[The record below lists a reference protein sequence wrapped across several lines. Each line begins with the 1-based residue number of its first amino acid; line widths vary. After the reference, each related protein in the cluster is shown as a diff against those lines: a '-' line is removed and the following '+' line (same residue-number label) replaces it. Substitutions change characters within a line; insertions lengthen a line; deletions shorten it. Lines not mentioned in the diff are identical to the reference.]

1 MFSGCYCS
9 SQDLCFTISVSIGP
23 SSSASRYQLF
33 NCFGASGPLDPRTS
47 WLDLWT
53 ESCTWHCYFSYLL
66 MANSYR
72 AAQRSF
78 TACRNLAWNV
88 NGRIC
93 MHTRG
98 FLHLPLPTLQFQEGL
113 WEWRKLRGSESTKP
127 SNKKNKETHSY
138 VWFSKAFYR
147 NNNGDQF

>member
-1 MFSGCYCS
+1 MFCGCYCS
-9 SQDLCFTISVSIGP
+9 NKDLCSTISVSIRP
-23 SSSASRYQLF
+23 IPWTLQYRLF
-33 NCFGASGPLDPRTS
+33 NRLGVSGRLDPRTS

-88 NGRIC
+88 NGWLAHLHACTYSRFPASAATDSFARVYGKEGNPI
-93 MHTRG
+93 
-98 FLHLPLPTLQFQEGL
+98 FLKLQDPTD
-113 WEWRKLRGSESTKP
+113 KLNHK
-127 SNKKNKETHSY
+127 
-138 VWFSKAFYR
+138 
-147 NNNGDQF
+147 